1 MLGNCA
7 DIFYF
12 SVGFLLSEFFRRGM
26 SKALPYF
33 TFLAGSPSLSSLA
46 LLVSLMKWSVSV
58 QGGAPNNFLGYVEQT
73 RNVLIV
79 LSKRRCTWAGSDR

>member
-1 MLGNCA
+1 MFGNCA

-12 SVGFLLSEFFRRGM
+12 SAGFLLSEFFRRGM
-26 SKALPYF
+26 SKALLCF
-33 TFLAGSPSLSSLA
+33 TFLEGSPSLSYAA

-58 QGGAPNNFLGYVEQT
+58 QGGAPSNFLGYVEQT

-79 LSKRRCTWAGSDR
+79 LSKVEYTWVESDH